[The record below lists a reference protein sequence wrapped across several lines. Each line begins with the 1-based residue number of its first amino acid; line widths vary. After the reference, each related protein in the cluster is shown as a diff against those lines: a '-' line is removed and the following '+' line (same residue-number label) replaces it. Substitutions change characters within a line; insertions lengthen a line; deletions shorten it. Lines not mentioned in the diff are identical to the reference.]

1 MRIMSPRVPIAI
13 IHPLDPLGSKIGGI
27 EQHIRGFIKRAP
39 EEFAI
44 TLVGF
49 TEDRRKRPVGRRL
62 QLDLEGRPFSNFPV
76 CYIPEPNRRKAVPQT
91 LTFTAG
97 LLRHRP
103 NLEGMFLQFHRVE
116 PSLICPRENTKVL
129 FIHGNIE
136 TLFES
141 SNESR
146 WSKWPGL
153 YFHIER
159 FFINRMSKIFVQ
171 NDDGL
176 EFYKKIYPHLSNRLA
191 FFPSWVD
198 ESIFFPYPL
207 ETKENMKRSFL
218 QQRNIDATSKMI
230 LFAGRLEL
238 AKDPMLLMATFDYVC
253 SLDPQVTLIVAGS
266 GTMKN
271 KMLQHAARN
280 NIKDKVLFLGS
291 LRQSEVAEVMRIC
304 DVFLLTSSFEGMPYV
319 VVEALATGLPVVSTN
334 VGAISKAVHN
344 NLSGLLVNSRSPVE
358 IGNAVLNVMNEKAQY
373 TPEKCVNA
381 SKPFTADTVLTD
393 IYKFYQRFAFYGNSS
408 LS

>member
-91 LTFTAG
+91 LSFTAG
-97 LLRHRP
+97 LFKHRP

-116 PSLICPRENTKVL
+116 PSLICPRKNTKVL

-136 TLFES
+136 TLFDS

-146 WSKWPGL
+146 WSKWPSL

-176 EFYKKIYPHLSNRLA
+176 EFYKKIYPHLSNRLV

-198 ESIFFPYPL
+198 ESTFFPYPL
-207 ETKENMKRSFL
+207 ETKEIMKRSFL
-218 QQRNIDATSKMI
+218 QQRNIDAASKMI
-230 LFAGRLEL
+230 LFAGRLER
-238 AKDPMLLMATFDYVC
+238 AKDPMLLMVAFQHIY
-253 SLDPQVTLIVAGS
+253 SLDRQVLLVVVGS
-266 GTMKN
+266 GSLEN
-271 KMLQHAARN
+271 DMLQYAVKN
-280 NIKDKVLFLGS
+280 NIRSRVLFLGS
-291 LRQSEVAEVMRIC
+291 LPQAEVAEVMRLS
-304 DVFLLTSSFEGMPYV
+304 DAFLLTSSFEGMPYV

-344 NLSGLLVNSRSPVE
+344 NLSGLLVNSRSPIE
-358 IGNAVLNVMNEKAQY
+358 IGNAVLALLSEKGSY
-373 TPEKCVNA
+373 TPAQCIEA
-381 SKPFTADTVLTD
+381 IKPFTSHKVLGD
-393 IYKFYQRFAFYGNSS
+393 LYKFYAQLASS
-408 LS
+408 RISFQS